1 MSSSN
6 FNIESSNFE
15 KKTPNNGIDST
26 ISSLK
31 SRLFDLEQQEKDRNA
46 LAQKLSQLK
55 KEFQILSTTKDR
67 LEQELKQKDDSY
79 NQKINSLRND
89 NENLQLSYNE
99 KMALNKKLFTEN
111 DELEK
116 EIEARDNE
124 INDLKNKLR
133 DMNNQLGQSLV
144 DKGDLE
150 NQVQKLKAIKNS
162 QINDINKL
170 TKENKNLSEIIT
182 DQDKKLQRAQEEI
195 ALMNNKS
202 NENDADIQ
210 NLNIK
215 LRGLMDDISTTQN
228 GLNKNN
234 LDNHNLDEKL
244 GELNC
249 QCENLKCE
257 NANLNDNI
265 LREKALRADKERQNQ
280 NLNNLIIDHENQI
293 NDLNNRYN
301 NLNAQY
307 DIATTDSKNSQIQN
321 DKLKGHI
328 MLLSQQNQKLL
339 DELDNVKCQD
349 LKMQNLLS
357 RKEQSSMILRGVH
370 GCIQQGAL
378 CLEKIEGDPTGYARG
393 NLRNNPKEKFR
404 SNSPT
409 YTYVNQNNN

>member
-6 FNIESSNFE
+6 FNIESSSYE
-15 KKTPNNGIDST
+15 KKISNNGIDST
-26 ISSLK
+26 ISNLK

-46 LAQKLSQLK
+46 LAQKLAQLK
-55 KEFQILSTTKDR
+55 KEFQLLSITKDR
-67 LEQELKQKDDSY
+67 LEQDLKQKDDSY
-79 NQKINSLRND
+79 NQQINSLRNE

-99 KMALNKKLFTEN
+99 KLASNKKLFTEN
-111 DELEK
+111 DALEK
-116 EIEARDNE
+116 EIESRDAQ
-124 INDLKNKLR
+124 INDLKGRLR

-182 DQDKKLQRAQEEI
+182 DQDKRLQRAQEEI

-202 NENDADIQ
+202 DENDADIQ

-215 LRGLMDDISTTQN
+215 LRGLMDDISNTQN

-234 LDNHNLDEKL
+234 LDNRNLDEKL
-244 GELNC
+244 GELNT

-265 LREKALRADKERQNQ
+265 LREKALTADKERQNQ
-280 NLNNLIIDHENQI
+280 NLNNIINEHENQI
-293 NDLNNRYN
+293 NELNNKYN
-301 NLNAQY
+301 NLNAMY
-307 DIATTDSKNSQIQN
+307 DIATNDSKNSQIQN

-328 MLLSQQNQKLL
+328 MILTQQNQKLL

-349 LKMQNLLS
+349 LRMQTLLS

-370 GCIQQGAL
+370 GCIQQGTL
-378 CLEKIEGDPTGYARG
+378 CLEKIENDPIGYARG
-393 NLRNNPKEKFR
+393 NLRNNSKENFR
-404 SNSPT
+404 SNSPK
-409 YTYVNQNNN
+409 YNYVNQKDN

>member
-26 ISSLK
+26 ISNLK

-124 INDLKNKLR
+124 INDLKNKLN

-195 ALMNNKS
+195 AMMNNKS

-280 NLNNLIIDHENQI
+280 NLNSLIIDHENQI

-378 CLEKIEGDPTGYARG
+378 CLEKIEGDPIGYARG
-393 NLRNNPKEKFR
+393 NLRNNTKEKFR

-409 YTYVNQNNN
+409 YTYVNQNDN